1 MRYHFTLTR
10 SVITKNTAANV
21 GKDMEKLEFSYIS
34 DRIVKWYSYTTLEIG
49 LADPQ
54 IHRDTILP
62 ISSTPPYPKERT
74 HYASTKNHTWIFISA
89 LLIRA
94 KSEHKTMSIN

>member
-1 MRYHFTLTR
+1 MLARIQRNYNSHVFL
-10 SVITKNTAANV
+10 IGLYNGTAA
-21 GKDMEKLEFSYIS
+21 
-34 DRIVKWYSYTTLEIG
+34 LEIG

-89 LLIRA
+89 LIIRA
-94 KSEHKTMSIN
+94 KNRHKTNVH